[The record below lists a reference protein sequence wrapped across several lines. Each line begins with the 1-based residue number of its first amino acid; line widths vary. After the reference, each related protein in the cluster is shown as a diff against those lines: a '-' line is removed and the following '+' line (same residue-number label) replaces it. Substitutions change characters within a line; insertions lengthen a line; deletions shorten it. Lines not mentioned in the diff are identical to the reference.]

1 MEEYLANLFES
12 IEGWFTYFFPF
23 IFENIPYYAY
33 MLMFP
38 ILFSTV
44 ASIIV
49 MLILK
54 IRGD

>member
-12 IEGWFTYFFPF
+12 IEGYFTYFFPF
-23 IFENIPYYAY
+23 VFENISFYAY

-38 ILFSTV
+38 ILFSTI
-44 ASIIV
+44 ACIIV
-49 MLILK
+49 MLIYK

>member
-12 IEGWFTYFFPF
+12 VEGYFTYFFPF
-23 IFENIPYYAY
+23 VFENIPFYAY

-44 ASIIV
+44 ACIIV
-49 MLILK
+49 MLIHK

>member
-1 MEEYLANLFES
+1 MEEYLANLFTS
-12 IEGWFTYFFPF
+12 IDGYFTYFFPF
-23 IFENIPYYAY
+23 IFENIPFYAY
-33 MLMFP
+33 MLLFP

>member
-1 MEEYLANLFES
+1 MDEYLANLITS
-12 IEGWFTYFFPF
+12 IDGYFTYFFPF
-23 IFENIPYYAY
+23 FFEIIPDTAY
-33 MLMFP
+33 TLLFP
-38 ILFSTV
+38 ILFFTV